1 MSDHETAIEQAGS
14 RRVIAAFAFAIALSF
29 LAFHD
34 AWLGMMSVW
43 RSSETFTHG
52 FIAVPFS
59 VWMIWR
65 HRSDWSHLP
74 TRSAWPALVAMLV
87 LAALWVVGHI
97 AGVASVEQLAAVAMI
112 PATLAALVGMRLVA
126 ALAFPLAFLF
136 FAVPIGE
143 FLTPM
148 LMDYTADATV
158 LALQWTGI
166 PVYREGLHF
175 MVPSGRWSVVEAC
188 SGLRY
193 LIASLALGV
202 MFAYMQFRTL
212 KYRLA
217 FMALS
222 LIVPI
227 IANWIRAYLIVMIGH
242 LSNMK
247 LAAGA
252 DHLIYGWVF
261 FGFVMGL
268 LFWIGTRWNE
278 PGSNEPAA
286 PGTGRGGPT
295 IPLPARMEASIPA
308 SQDDSV
314 PNPPVVS
321 ATARPGASTFTRSLI
336 AVGVAALLIAFAA
349 RPVANRLLDA
359 TEPVSIGPG
368 LAAALGPQASVATD
382 EAAPAI
388 LGWSPVY
395 RGASDA
401 FRAMLEP
408 GTGSAPVEAHAFY
421 YARQHDGREMIHGSN
436 YLISLNDP
444 VWPIRARGV
453 RQAAQGPVE
462 ELRIGHGGHEL
473 LVWHWYQVA
482 GRATAS
488 AYEAKAL
495 TALALFTGQG
505 DHSLAMV
512 LVTPVRGAGADAVQA
527 ARDAL
532 AATAQRLAP
541 AASLLSRGEAAPP

>member
-1 MSDHETAIEQAGS
+1 MNTN
-14 RRVIAAFAFAIALSF
+14 RVMAAFAFAIALSF

-34 AWLGMMSVW
+34 AWLGMMRVW
-43 RSSETFTHG
+43 MSSETFTHG

-65 HRSDWSHLP
+65 HRADWRHLP
-74 TRSAWPALVAMLV
+74 TRGWWPALLVMAV
-87 LAALWVVGHI
+87 LAAGWTVGHI

-112 PATLAALVGMRLVA
+112 PAALAALVGLPVVM

-143 FLTPM
+143 FLTPL

-175 MVPSGRWSVVEAC
+175 TVPSGRWSVVEAC

-252 DHLIYGWVF
+252 DHLVYGWVF
-261 FGFVMGL
+261 FGLVMGL
-268 LFWIGTRWNE
+268 LFWIGSRWNE
-278 PGSNEPAA
+278 PAEAGAGADSPRGSAPADESPA
-286 PGTGRGGPT
+286 GTPAGAAGAALR
-295 IPLPARMEASIPA
+295 LPARITGLGSSDAGELPA
-308 SQDDSV
+308 AQPALPAALRPLLV
-314 PNPPVVS
+314 
-321 ATARPGASTFTRSLI
+321 TA
-336 AVGVAALLIAFAA
+336 AVALLIALAA
-349 RPVANRLLDA
+349 RPVANAMLDA
-359 TEPVSIGPG
+359 TEPVSLGASI
-368 LAAALGPQASVATD
+368 AAALGPGAAIATD
-382 EAAPAI
+382 SAAAPALDWAPI
-388 LGWSPVY
+388 YVRPV
-395 RGASDA
+395 DA
-401 FRAMLEP
+401 VRATLDTAA
-408 GTGSAPVEAHAFY
+408 GTVEAHAFY
-421 YARQHDGREMIHGSN
+421 YARQHEGQEMIHGANNVQPLS
-436 YLISLNDP
+436 SP
-444 VWPIRARGV
+444 KWPIRAR
-453 RQAAQGPVE
+453 AQRATDHGPVE
-462 ELRIGHGGHEL
+462 ELRIGHGGNEL
-473 LVWHWYQVA
+473 LVWHWYQIA
-482 GRATAS
+482 GHATTS
-488 AYEAKAL
+488 PYEVKAR

-505 DHSLAMV
+505 DHSVAIALA
-512 LVTPVRGAGADAVQA
+512 TPVAGAGAQ
-527 ARDAL
+527 AL
-532 AATAQRLAP
+532 AQARQALAEAATRLAP
-541 AASLLSRGEAAPP
+541 AAARASRGEAGAR